1 MSSAPSAP
9 IDVVHAFMRALEIG
23 DFAAGLGYLSANCE
37 YTNPA
42 PFGTVYGPEA
52 ARAVLEPM
60 FAPVVENQLITK
72 REAVNGAVVMIE
84 RLDRHRFPN
93 GWVELE
99 MTGVFEVHDG
109 KITVWRDYFDVATFQ
124 GGIAAVTQ

>member
-1 MSSAPSAP
+1 MSTAPTTP
-9 IDVVHAFMRALEIG
+9 VEVVHAFLRALETG
-23 DFAAGLGYLSANCE
+23 DFATGLGYLAADCE

-60 FAPVVENQLITK
+60 FAPVLENELISR
-72 REAVNGAVVMIE
+72 REAVNGAVVIIE

-93 GWVELE
+93 GWVELP
-99 MTGVFEVHDG
+99 MTGVFEVHGG

-124 GGIAAVTQ
+124 GAIAAVTG